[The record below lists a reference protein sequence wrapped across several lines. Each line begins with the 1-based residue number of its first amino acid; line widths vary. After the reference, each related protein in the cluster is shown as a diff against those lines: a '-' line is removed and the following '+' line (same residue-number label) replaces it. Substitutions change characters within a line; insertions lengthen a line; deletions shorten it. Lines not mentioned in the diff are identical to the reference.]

1 MKTDLKAGDIV
12 WYITP
17 NILFTKNMDFSKAKI
32 IQGKVLKVEDIDS
45 FVAIYVLDNDGYK
58 ITMQSPKIVFKSEDE
73 AKIFINEKIN
83 NKES

>member
-32 IQGKVLKVEDIDS
+32 IQGKVWEVEDIDS
-45 FVAIYVLDNDGYK
+45 LVFIYVSDNDGHN
-58 ITMQSPKIVFKSEDE
+58 IQIQIPKIVFKSEDE
-73 AKIFINEKIN
+73 AKNWVNKQIN
-83 NKES
+83 NK